1 MSAEALRRK
10 QGEEVYLQK
19 PTWAI
24 NLCHLKAMFS
34 LLPLS
39 VPVHGAK
46 EWGDEVGFVL
56 LCFHLIL
63 RLIESAQYW

>member
-1 MSAEALRRK
+1 MSGGGLRGKR
-10 QGEEVYLQK
+10 GEEFCLQK
-19 PTWAI
+19 PMWAI
-24 NLCHLKAMFS
+24 NLCQLKAMFS

-39 VPVHGAK
+39 VPAHGAK

-63 RLIESAQYW
+63 RLIESAQ

>member
-1 MSAEALRRK
+1 MSGGALRGRR
-10 QGEEVYLQK
+10 GEEVCLQK

-24 NLCHLKAMFS
+24 NLYQFKAMFS

-46 EWGDEVGFVL
+46 EKEEGWGFVL

-63 RLIESAQYW
+63 RLIESAQY